1 MDRSSSDC
9 AALVALPL
17 VAVFALVSLAL
28 TLGARSAF
36 EPPRDAWAVRR
47 ELPVPRED
55 MRSVQSHMRSRR
67 GRGARAGRGRG
78 RAAPPT
84 PERMGP
90 AEELRR
96 AASCLRSLGPESA
109 PHVPGE
115 AGFIPSPDGWK
126 EHHKSLVAAAR
137 AAAAASHKPARL
149 FLGDSIVRRL
159 GNGLPPYSA
168 NQRTLALGIS
178 GDTTAN
184 LLWRLRHGELP
195 KGLRPERVVLL
206 IGTNDFARAR
216 VHAPDAPLRAALGVC
231 AAVRHVRHTLG
242 PTAPLV
248 VTLILPR
255 GKEWPHGAAANATRR
270 ANFLV
275 RALVDGATPSAR
287 VSWVDCGRRFE
298 KGARE
303 IDGRLMPDRTH
314 PSAAG
319 MREWMACLQEHE
331 RRVK

>member
-1 MDRSSSDC
+1 
-9 AALVALPL
+9 
-17 VAVFALVSLAL
+17 
-28 TLGARSAF
+28 
-36 EPPRDAWAVRR
+36 
-47 ELPVPRED
+47 
-55 MRSVQSHMRSRR
+55 MRSHR

-84 PERMGP
+84 PERLSP

-270 ANFLV
+270 ANLLV

-298 KGARE
+298 KGDRGE

-319 MREWMACLQEHE
+319 MREWMACLQEHD
-331 RRVK
+331 RRIGSFTKAS